1 MAAVEIVGGGI
12 AGLTL
17 ARALRRPDWT
27 VTVRERTAPETRRE
41 VDTAFGMWRP
51 AMHALDAIGLG
62 ETVRQQGIRVTGAT
76 VRAADDRALLR
87 SGPQDIVMI
96 GRASL
101 HRILRE
107 SLPESVIWRTE
118 EIADSHALDAEVV
131 VGADGARSAVRRDHW
146 GERSAARVHGATVLR
161 GVIEHDLSGGEVT
174 EYWGSGTLFGITP
187 VPGGR
192 TNWFTAFPGRRFAD
206 AEEGLSHIRTV
217 ARGFPSRVSD
227 VLAEATAEQTV
238 VSGIHVSR
246 GLRSFVRGRA
256 VLIGDA
262 AHAMTPNLGR
272 GACEA
277 IRDAVALGTLLGR
290 YEPSEALARYSRR
303 RLIAPQLIRAA
314 SSVVARV
321 ALAEG
326 RAAEARNR
334 LAGMLPHRP

>member
-1 MAAVEIVGGGI
+1 MTTVEIVGGGI

-17 ARALRRPDWT
+17 ALTLRRPEWT
-27 VTVRERTAPETRRE
+27 VNVHERTSPETRQE

-51 AMHALDAIGLG
+51 AMSALDAIGLG
-62 ETVRQQGIRVTGAT
+62 ETVREQGIGVARAT
-76 VRAADDRALLR
+76 VRTAEDRPLVRTDA
-87 SGPQDIVMI
+87 QDVVMI
-96 GRASL
+96 GRAGL

-107 SLPESVIWRTE
+107 SLPDSVTWRTE
-118 EIADSHALDAEVV
+118 EIADSRALDAEVI
-131 VGADGARSAVRRDHW
+131 VGADGARSAVRRDQW
-146 GERSAARVHGATVLR
+146 GEGSAARVHGATVLR
-161 GVIEHDLSGGEVT
+161 GVIEHDQSGGEVT

-206 AEEGLSHIRTV
+206 VEEGIAHIRNV
-217 ARGFPSRVSD
+217 ARGFPSRVAD
-227 VLAEATAEQTV
+227 VLAEATPEQTV
-238 VSGIHVSR
+238 ISGIHVSR
-246 GLRSFVRGRA
+246 SLRSFVRVPA

-277 IRDAVALGTLLGR
+277 IRDAVALGTLLNR
-290 YEPSEALARYSRR
+290 YEPSEALARYASR

-314 SSVVARV
+314 SSMVSRV

-326 RAAEARNR
+326 WTAQARNR
-334 LAGMLPHRP
+334 LAGMLPRS